1 MSDEHFLSRWSR
13 LKHQHASG
21 PQTQAAPPASAPS
34 VASEGSDE
42 RLAQKPEALPE
53 LPSLESI
60 GPSTDIR
67 AFLSSGVPA
76 ELTRAAL
83 RTAWSADPAIRD
95 FVGLAENAWDFNAPE
110 TIHGFA
116 GPLNA
121 NESVRLARL
130 FNPPEAELPEP
141 QVASHEA
148 LEPSA
153 SSDPASPE
161 PDLSAEPHTEDHRE
175 ADADSGVAG
184 EETDLIT
191 AASEAPADEVT
202 PQLEESRELERQPV
216 RRSHG
221 SALPS

>member
-13 LKHQHASG
+13 LKHQQAAG

-42 RLAQKPEALPE
+42 SLAQKSEEALPE

-67 AFLSSGVPA
+67 AFLSAGVPA
-76 ELTRAAL
+76 DLTRAAL

-130 FNPPEAELPEP
+130 FNPPEAELPEQ

-148 LEPSA
+148 LEPGA
-153 SSDPASPE
+153 CSDPSSPE
-161 PDLSAEPHTEDHRE
+161 KDESAEPRTEDH
-175 ADADSGVAG
+175 ADADLDAAD
-184 EETDLIT
+184 EEADLIT
-191 AASEAPADEVT
+191 TASEAPSDDVT
-202 PQLEESRELERQPV
+202 PQQEESHEAERQPF